1 MKLALL
7 LLSIAFCAAA
17 FLVVDYLHTAKALR
31 GGDLAVKSQTGGFP
45 IHDPCEVRDP
55 VRYHAFRPNCAAV
68 NHWGKDSYPFFT
80 NSLGFRDDKVRDI
93 PLTDTRPRILV
104 LGDSFTEGKARWDDT
119 YVGRIAEH
127 FPQYDFLNAGMSNY
141 SPSNYLNTTRMVL
154 AKGIDID
161 EVIVFIDNS
170 AVQLE
175 AAFYHDIDN
184 TGAVAGLG
192 MEKHHP
198 ATSWYVKFRR
208 KVAQHFALTSQ
219 IFRLLDWLQQPL
231 VRLGYYHLPAD
242 YFGDPFDF
250 EISAWTY
257 RNVNE
262 SDAYPAGY
270 APLGVDGGIA
280 KEEAKMTTLWQLL
293 QSHNIPLSIV
303 VSPHLA
309 QLVHD
314 TEDSR
319 QVRIWRQWCQGR
331 CKRFITVLPAF
342 FAVKQQCP
350 RLEPGCWYS
359 QYFIFGDN
367 HYSAAGNA
375 VVADVVIKNLTEVP
389 PVKLSALPT
398 PETTGRVH

>member
-1 MKLALL
+1 MVSDLT
-7 LLSIAFCAAA
+7 
-17 FLVVDYLHTAKALR
+17 VKA
-31 GGDLAVKSQTGGFP
+31 QTGGFP

-104 LGDSFTEGKARWDDT
+104 LGDSFTEGKARWGDT

-175 AAFYHDIDN
+175 AAFYHDIDD

-219 IFRLLDWLQQPL
+219 IFRLFDWLQQPL
-231 VRLGYYHLPAD
+231 VKLGYYHLPAD

-257 RNVNE
+257 RKVNE

-280 KEEAKMTTLWQLL
+280 KEEAKMTRSGSYSKAITY
-293 QSHNIPLSIV
+293 PLAS
-303 VSPHLA
+303 SCHP
-309 QLVHD
+309 
-314 TEDSR
+314 
-319 QVRIWRQWCQGR
+319 IWRSSSTTR
-331 CKRFITVLPAF
+331 KT
-342 FAVKQQCP
+342 
-350 RLEPGCWYS
+350 PGK
-359 QYFIFGDN
+359 
-367 HYSAAGNA
+367 SASGGNG
-375 VVADVVIKNLTEVP
+375 VRVDV
-389 PVKLSALPT
+389 SALLPCFRRSLRLRNNVPVSSQDVGIANTSSLAITITMPLAMLSSPT
-398 PETTGRVH
+398 LSLRISRKCRR